1 MDRNKETFET
11 WNKLASLYAEKFMDL
26 SIYNETYDLF
36 CNAIIQDHPEI
47 LEIGCGPGNI
57 TRYLLNKRPDF
68 KIQATDIAP
77 NMIALA
83 QKNIPEA
90 QFSTLDCREIES
102 IDQKFDGIVCG
113 FCIPYVSGEEATKL
127 ISDCANLLK
136 SGGIIYLSFV
146 DSDQGESGY
155 KSTSTGERTYFY
167 YHPFTTILLNLKK
180 NQFSHIKTMPVE
192 FKRSENETE
201 LHTIVVAKKE

>member
-36 CNAIIQDHPEI
+36 CNAIIQEYPEI

-83 QKNIPEA
+83 QKNNPEA
-90 QFSTLDCREIES
+90 RFSTMDCRDIES

-113 FCIPYVSGEEATKL
+113 FCIPYISEEEAIKL

-180 NQFSHIKTMPVE
+180 NKFTQIKTMPVE

-201 LHTIVVAKKE
+201 LHTIVVAKIE